1 MTLPKDLVSPD
12 YNYTYPSE
20 RPYYDETGSTLAA
33 GRVADPAKSG
43 ADYGITD
50 PQGTE
55 IEVQVTGVTVSPST
69 ASIAVGATQQLT
81 PTVAPS
87 NASIKSVTYS
97 SSATGTATV
106 SASGLITGVAAGSA
120 TITVTT
126 VDGGETATCAVTV
139 TEAAGG

>member
-50 PQGTE
+50 PRVTE
-55 IEVQVTGVTVSPST
+55 IEVPVTGVSVSPTT

-97 SSATGTATV
+97 SSDATKSTIST
-106 SASGLITGVAAGSA
+106 SQLITRVAARSA
-120 TITVTT
+120 TITLTT
-126 VDGGETATCAVTV
+126 IKNTKTATCTVTV
-139 TEAAGG
+139 TEP

>member
-20 RPYYDETGSTLAA
+20 RPYFDETGSTLAA

-50 PQGTE
+50 PRVTE
-55 IEVQVTGVTVSPST
+55 IEIPVTGVTVSPST
-69 ASIAVGATQQLT
+69 ASIAVGATKQLT
-81 PTVAPS
+81 PTVAPA

-97 SSATGTATV
+97 SSATAKATV
-106 SASGLITGVAAGSA
+106 SASGLITGVAAGEA

-126 VDGGETATCAVTV
+126 VDGAKTATCVVTV
-139 TEAAGG
+139 TEPSGG